1 MKTKKHKRFRNK
13 TSKIYAIPSCDK
25 DIKGIIDI
33 NAVRNK
39 DGTGARASEFIFFS
53 GACNI

>member
-1 MKTKKHKRFRNK
+1 MKTKKHKRLRNK

-33 NAVRNK
+33 NAIRN
-39 DGTGARASEFIFFS
+39 
-53 GACNI
+53 NINYFEK